1 MNNIEIKNRSIKN
14 KDSNK
19 IDFRCKRC
27 NQKLMEYTIQFE
39 DDNIVLAKGLSM
51 CCHRCKRV
59 FILKKYTEAMVKT
72 QAPDGTMTI

>member
-1 MNNIEIKNRSIKN
+1 MNNIEIKNRNIKN

-27 NQKLMEYTIQFE
+27 NQKLMEYTLQFE
-39 DDNIVLAKGLSM
+39 DDNIVLAKGLGM

-59 FILKKYTEAMVKT
+59 FILKKYTEAMVKA
-72 QAPDGTMTI
+72 QATDGTMTI